1 MKSKRASVCPHGR
14 VFSGGFARKTEKFPG
29 RREPLNPSPAR
40 ASRAGATGAM
50 RLTNDYELIPLRH

>member
-14 VFSGGFARKTEKFPG
+14 VSGGLARKTEKFPD
-29 RREPLNPSPAR
+29 RRAPLNPSPTR